1 MKEYTHRELAEKRR
15 KLAQEYK
22 AKMTE
27 LAEIRKGKALKIIE
41 LLAEHKTISKA
52 ELYFSATDEG
62 QKEIEIELYCKGL
75 LELMRSIK
83 TEVDIKNA
91 EAFNQY

>member
-1 MKEYTHRELAEKRR
+1 MKEYTPQQLAEKRR

-22 AKMTE
+22 SKMTE

-41 LLAEHKTISKA
+41 LIGEHKTVSKA
-52 ELYFSATDEG
+52 ELYFSATDDG
-62 QKEIEIELYCKGL
+62 QKEIEIELYCRGL

-91 EAFNQY
+91 ESYGQY

>member
-1 MKEYTHRELAEKRR
+1 MEYTPEQLAIKRR
-15 KLAQEYK
+15 QLAQDYNN
-22 AKMTE
+22 KMKE
-27 LAEIRKGKALKIIE
+27 LAEIRKKKSFKIIE
-41 LLAEHKTISKA
+41 LIGEHKTISKA
-52 ELYFSATDEG
+52 ELFYSATDEG
-62 QKEIEIELYCKGL
+62 QKEIELELYCRGL